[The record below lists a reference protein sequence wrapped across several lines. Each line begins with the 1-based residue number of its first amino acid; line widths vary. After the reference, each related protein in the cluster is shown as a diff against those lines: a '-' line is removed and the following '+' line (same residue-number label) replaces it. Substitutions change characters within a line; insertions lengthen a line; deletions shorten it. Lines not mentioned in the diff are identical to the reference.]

1 MWSRGVLQLFLKGL
15 LNKNETTFDISFT
28 DWLSIHGYNTMFFFI
43 SQWQPTRRKRKSC
56 KTIWKMWA
64 IHGINHRISWHSN
77 FPWKQADLLDLGLS
91 ENKAPQSPMGS
102 YNVPMLKGYFGV
114 DDIFR
119 HSHLVHVFHEP
130 SHLSWTNMRKNMAKS
145 VLQKGDPC
153 KFSDWENP
161 AWVTIPIM
169 SFW

>member
-1 MWSRGVLQLFLKGL
+1 
-15 LNKNETTFDISFT
+15 
-28 DWLSIHGYNTMFFFI
+28 
-43 SQWQPTRRKRKSC
+43 
-56 KTIWKMWA
+56 MWA

-102 YNVPMLKGYFGV
+102 YNIPMLKGYFGV

-130 SHLSWTNMRKNMAKS
+130 SHLSWTNMRKKYGEISAAKRRS
-145 VLQKGDPC
+145 MQVFWLGEPRMGNNPNNVLLVKIEGPVWYTIYHLPVVKGVNKP
-153 KFSDWENP
+153 FY
-161 AWVTIPIM
+161 
-169 SFW
+169 